1 MRMARLDP
9 RELWRSARQRAKR
22 LARRTAAVRYRSI
35 VVPLLGREETEH
47 AVDLACRLAADRG
60 ARVVI
65 VAPLVVEP
73 ELPLNAQFPEET
85 AALRARLDEAAA
97 IAESYGVGAKKRLVR
112 TRERALGYELAEV
125 ARDHGAELIVVG
137 APVES
142 RRGFRRAFPPEIFSV
157 LREAPCR
164 VMVATGPVAGR
175 STVRTFEK
183 SAVGA

>member
-1 MRMARLDP
+1 MRLSDIDP
-9 RELWRSARQRAKR
+9 RELLRMARRRAKR

-35 VVPLLGREETEH
+35 VVPLLGREETDH
-47 AVDLACRLAADRG
+47 AVDLACRLAADRR
-60 ARVVI
+60 ARVVL

-85 AALRARLDEAAA
+85 AVLRAQLDEAAA
-97 IAESYGVGAKKRLVR
+97 IAESYGVGARRRLVR

-125 ARDHGAELIVVG
+125 AHDHRAELIVVG
-137 APVES
+137 SPVES
-142 RRGFRRAFPPEIFSV
+142 RRGFRNAFPPEIFSV

-175 STVRTFEK
+175 SNSRPREPA
-183 SAVGA
+183 AV

>member
-1 MRMARLDP
+1 MRVSRIDP
-9 RELWRSARQRAKR
+9 RELLRTVRRRAKR

-35 VVPLLGREETEH
+35 LVPLLGREETEH

-60 ARVVI
+60 ARVVL

-85 AALRARLDEAAA
+85 AALRRQLDEAAA

-112 TRERALGYELAEV
+112 TRDRALGYELAEV
-125 ARDHGAELIVVG
+125 ARDHGAELIVIG
-137 APVES
+137 SPVES
-142 RRGFRRAFPPEIFSV
+142 RRGFRRAFPAEVFSV

-175 STVRTFEK
+175 SVPRTGERK
-183 SAVGA
+183 AV

>member
-1 MRMARLDP
+1 MKLSSIDP
-9 RELWRSARQRAKR
+9 RELVRATRRRVKR

-60 ARVVI
+60 ARVVL

-73 ELPLNAQFPEET
+73 ELPLNAQFPDET
-85 AALRARLDEAAA
+85 AGLRHQLDEAAA
-97 IAESYGVGAKKRLVR
+97 IAESYGVTAKKRLVR

-137 APVES
+137 SPVES
-142 RRGFRRAFPPEIFSV
+142 RRGFRHAFPPEVLSV

-164 VMVATGPVAGR
+164 VMVATGPVAGSGASR
-175 STVRTFEK
+175 TVERR
-183 SAVGA
+183 AV

>member
-1 MRMARLDP
+1 M
-9 RELWRSARQRAKR
+9 
-22 LARRTAAVRYRSI
+22 RYRSI

-60 ARVVI
+60 ARVVL

-73 ELPLNAQFPEET
+73 ELPLDAQFPEET
-85 AALRARLDEAAA
+85 VALRKRLDEAAA
-97 IAESYGVGAKKRLVR
+97 IAESYGVGVKKRLVR

-125 ARDHGAELIVVG
+125 VRDHGAELIVIG
-137 APVES
+137 SPVES
-142 RRGFRRAFPPEIFSV
+142 RRGFRRAFPPEVVSV

-175 STVRTFEK
+175 SASRPVERN
-183 SAVGA
+183 AV

>member
-1 MRMARLDP
+1 MRLSSIDP
-9 RELWRSARQRAKR
+9 RELLRAARRRAKR

-35 VVPLLGREETEH
+35 VVPLLGREETDH

-60 ARVVI
+60 ARVVL

-85 AALRARLDEAAA
+85 AALRRQLDEAAA
-97 IAESYGVGAKKRLVR
+97 IAESYGVTAKKRLVR

-137 APVES
+137 SPVES
-142 RRGFRRAFPPEIFSV
+142 RRGFRRAFPPEVFSV

-175 STVRTFEK
+175 SAPRTIERR
-183 SAVGA
+183 AV

>member
-1 MRMARLDP
+1 MKLSDIDP
-9 RELWRSARQRAKR
+9 RELLRVTRRRAKR

-35 VVPLLGREETEH
+35 VVPLLGREETDH
-47 AVDLACRLAADRG
+47 AVDLACRLASDRR
-60 ARVVI
+60 ARVI
-65 VAPLVVEP
+65 LVAPLVVEP

-85 AALRARLDEAAA
+85 AALRVQLDEAAA
-97 IAESYGVGAKKRLVR
+97 IAESYGVGAKKRVVR
-112 TRERALGYELAEV
+112 TRERALGHALAEV

-142 RRGFRRAFPPEIFSV
+142 RHGFRNAFPPEILSV

-175 STVRTFEK
+175 STPRPRVTA
-183 SAVGA
+183 AV

>member
-1 MRMARLDP
+1 MKIADIHP
-9 RELWRSARQRAKR
+9 REFLR
-22 LARRTAAVRYRSI
+22 LARRRVKRFVRRTGAVRYRSI
-35 VVPLLGREETEH
+35 VVPLLGREETVH

-60 ARVVI
+60 ARVVL

-73 ELPLNAQFPEET
+73 ELPLDAQFPEET
-85 AALRARLDEAAA
+85 AALRKQLDEAAA

-125 ARDHGAELIVVG
+125 ARDHGAELIVIG
-137 APVES
+137 SPVES
-142 RRGFRRAFPPEIFSV
+142 RRGFRRAFPPEVVSV

-175 STVRTFEK
+175 SARRTAERK
-183 SAVGA
+183 AV

>member
-1 MRMARLDP
+1 MRVSRIDP
-9 RELWRSARQRAKR
+9 RELMRTARRRATR

-35 VVPLLGREETEH
+35 LVPLLGREETEH

-60 ARVVI
+60 ARVVL

-73 ELPLNAQFPEET
+73 ELPLNAQFPEES
-85 AALRARLDEAAA
+85 AALRRQLDEAAA

-112 TRERALGYELAEV
+112 TRDRALGYELAEV
-125 ARDHGAELIVVG
+125 ARDHGAELIVIG
-137 APVES
+137 SPVES
-142 RRGFRRAFPPEIFSV
+142 RRGFRRAFPAEVFSV

-175 STVRTFEK
+175 SVPRTGERK
-183 SAVGA
+183 AV